1 MSEPEALFGGELEDL
16 KPKDEEEHSDQDMQT
31 LLPII
36 NTPVCYPVSVPVS
49 TQLPKAK
56 RAKPSVHT
64 PVSEGHS
71 VLSLHMTDPE
81 QASIAS
87 PMTQPT
93 SSTCAAVGEAI
104 TLKLRYIC
112 LIKELHNLLV
122 SGAISCEEYQLQKNI
137 ILGQTLAL

>member
-1 MSEPEALFGGELEDL
+1 MSELEALFGGELEDP
-16 KPKDEEEHSDQDMQT
+16 KPKDEEHSDQDTQT
-31 LLPII
+31 LSPII
-36 NTPVCYPVSVPVS
+36 NTPVCCRVSAPAS

-56 RAKPSVHT
+56 RSKPLLP

-71 VLSLHMTDPE
+71 VSLHETDPE
-81 QASIAS
+81 QTSIAS

-93 SSTCAAVGEAI
+93 SSTCVAAGEAI

-122 SGAISCEEYQLQKNI
+122 SGAISCAEYQLQKDD
-137 ILGQTLAL
+137 ILGQMLAL